1 MNYFTVLKA
10 LLYATY
16 KHRGQKRKG
25 SGKPYITHPIAVAKI
40 VYRSTISTTESVTAA
55 LLHDVVEDTD
65 TTTLDIY
72 HMFGSEVATIVDRL
86 TDPEMKGTRK
96 TRKDASR
103 ERIANSGD
111 IVQTIKLADMLHNLS
126 DVNALPPKFAKLYK
140 AEKTEALRDFTLG
153 DYQLK
158 EEVRKILVDT

>member
-25 SGKPYITHPIAVAKI
+25 SGKPYVTHPIAVAKI
-40 VYRSTISTTESVTAA
+40 VYKSTISTTESVTAA

>member
-10 LLYATY
+10 LIYATY

-25 SGKPYITHPIAVAKI
+25 SGKPYVTHPIAVAKL
-40 VYRSTISTTESVTAA
+40 VYLSTFSTTESVTAA

-72 HMFGSEVATIVDRL
+72 QMFGSEVATIVDRL
-86 TDPEMKGTRK
+86 TDPEMEGNRK
-96 TRKDASR
+96 ARKDASR
-103 ERIANSGD
+103 DRIATSGE

-126 DVNALPPKFAKLYK
+126 DVDQLPAKFAKLYK
-140 AEKTEALRDFTLG
+140 EEKTAALRAFTLG

-158 EEVRKILVDT
+158 EEIRKILVDT

>member
-25 SGKPYITHPIAVAKI
+25 SGKPYVTHPIAVAKI
-40 VYRSTISTTESVTAA
+40 VYKSTISTTKSVTAA

>member
-10 LLYATY
+10 LVYATY
-16 KHRGQKRKG
+16 KHRGQKRKC

-40 VYRSTISTTESVTAA
+40 VYRSTVSTTESVTAA

-86 TDPEMKGTRK
+86 TDPEMEGNRK

-103 ERIANSGD
+103 KRIAKSGD

-126 DVNALPPKFAKLYK
+126 DVNALPSKFAKLYK